1 MRVLVTGAAGLL
13 GGRLAELLARR
24 LVVVGARHESHLPVD
39 LPSVTLDVRRRDSV
53 EHALDIEKPDAVL
66 HAAALANAS
75 ECERDPAGAH
85 ATNVDGSR
93 WIAEA
98 CARRGLRLVAL
109 STDLVF
115 AGDRAHS
122 DEQTPVGPLMT
133 YGRTKWEGEESA
145 LESCP
150 GAAIARVTLLSGRG
164 FGARGSST
172 EEIAWA
178 LRERRPQTLF
188 TDEYRTPVDAESLAP
203 ALTALLSGGQSGRF
217 HLGGPERISRYELG
231 LRVARVLDL
240 DPAPIEG
247 VRQKERAGSPRPAD
261 VSLDSGR
268 ARRELG
274 FSPRPL
280 DEVIRDGRLARP
292 A

>member
-24 LVVVGARHESHLPVD
+24 FDVVGARHDSTLPVD
-39 LPSVTLDVRRRDSV
+39 LPSVTLDVRQRDSV
-53 EHALDIEKPDAVL
+53 ERAFDTAKPDAVL

-75 ECERDPAGAH
+75 ECERDPARAH
-85 ATNVDGSR
+85 AINVDGSR
-93 WIAEA
+93 WVAEA
-98 CARRGLRLVAL
+98 CARRNVRLVAL

-115 AGDRAHS
+115 AGDRASS
-122 DEQTPVGPLMT
+122 DEETPVGPLMT
-133 YGRTKWEGEESA
+133 YGRTKWDGEEVA
-145 LESCP
+145 LGTCA
-150 GAAIARVTLLSGRG
+150 GAVIARVTLLSGRG
-164 FGARGSST
+164 FGRRGSST

-178 LRERRPQTLF
+178 LRERRALTLF
-188 TDEYRTPVDAESLAP
+188 TDEYRTPVDAESLVV
-203 ALTALLSGGQSGRF
+203 ALGALLTGTQTGRF

-231 LRVARVLDL
+231 LRVARVLGL

-247 VRQKERAGSPRPAD
+247 VRQAERAGPPRPAD

-268 ARRELG
+268 ARRLLG

-280 DEVIRDGRLARP
+280 DEVIRDGRLARS